1 MLAESAGIPANVWEA
16 GPETYEPRRT
26 LPGHRIPHKAVQTV
40 APILPR
46 SLDGEAHP
54 ALGFHCV
61 ACGGLCAKESLLLF
75 SQRHT
80 RDA

>member
-1 MLAESAGIPANVWEA
+1 MQGTQASQFTFGELVQRLMN
-16 GPETYEPRRT
+16 PEEHS
-26 LPGHRIPHKAVQTV
+26 LDIRIPNKALQTE
-40 APILPR
+40 APILPHL
-46 SLDGEAHP
+46 LDREAYP

-61 ACGGLCAKESLLLF
+61 TCGGLCAKENLLLF

>member
-1 MLAESAGIPANVWEA
+1 MQGTQASQFTFGELVQRLMN
-16 GPETYEPRRT
+16 PEE
-26 LPGHRIPHKAVQTV
+26 H
-40 APILPR
+40 
-46 SLDGEAHP
+46 SLDIRTPNKALQTEAPNLPHSLDREAYP

-61 ACGGLCAKESLLLF
+61 TCGGLCAKENLLLF